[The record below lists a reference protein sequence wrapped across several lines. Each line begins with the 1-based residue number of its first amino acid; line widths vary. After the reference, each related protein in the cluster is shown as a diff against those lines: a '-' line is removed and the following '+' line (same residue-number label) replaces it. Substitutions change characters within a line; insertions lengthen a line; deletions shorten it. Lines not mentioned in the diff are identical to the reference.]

1 MRYDHSNLVKCYH
14 DEARRSL
21 ENRCFF
27 ATISMCWVAVERAVE
42 HELYGGARVNE
53 DGEAIGTAV
62 EFDPARIEY
71 KIEKLLRQ
79 FPSLIHYQKRLL
91 GLYEMRN
98 NYCHARLSAIGEAEV
113 QNWPS
118 GQLSNARLITLN
130 EGRKSNATQRTLGV
144 KFVVENRKSPPQSE
158 QTRYLREASMKEID
172 LIGSV
177 ANVAN
182 ECYQLTERFLDA
194 LKDEVD
200 RRD

>member
-1 MRYDHSNLVKCYH
+1 MHYDHSNLVNNYH

-27 ATISMCWVAVERAVE
+27 ATISMCWAAVERAIE
-42 HELYGGARVNE
+42 HELHGGARVNE
-53 DGEAIGTAV
+53 DGEAIGTTV
-62 EFDPARIEY
+62 EFNPTNVED
-71 KIEKLLRQ
+71 KIDKLLSQ
-79 FPSLIHYQKRLL
+79 FPSLIHYRKRLL

-113 QNWPS
+113 PS
-118 GQLSNARLITLN
+118 GPAGQLSNARLITLS

-144 KFVVENRKSPPQSE
+144 KFVVENGEGSPQSE

-177 ANVAN
+177 TNVAN
-182 ECYQLTERFLDA
+182 ECYALTELFLDA

-200 RRD
+200 RRY